1 LYLSEYYSSRLLL
14 DRALRR
20 QITLAAVS
28 PSWRSCGIIYIEVEV
43 CEAAGEVYVGFADSR
58 CALVVANVVENEEMF
73 DMYEEMFDMWLIVPD
88 GKKKTFSRRVILLYA
103 PEGANDA

>member
-20 QITLAAVS
+20 QIPLAAVS

-43 CEAAGEVYVGFADSR
+43 CEAAGEVAVGFADSR
-58 CALVVANVVENEEMF
+58 FALVVADVVKN
-73 DMYEEMFDMWLIVPD
+73 EMFDMWLIAPD
-88 GKKKTFSRRVILLYA
+88 GKTFSRRVILLYA